1 MVQAQ
6 SPRRVHDKAR
16 TPKERDVGKD
26 HHSRSTDRKTES
38 HWTPT
43 RVIRKVLSPW
53 GSGSPKEPLPT
64 STEQLSPEHNALP
77 QPAHEAPLPPA
88 TINEDGDD
96 LEDDIRRRD
105 AKYYPETRQPSAQID
120 RMDAEQSQSSQESK
134 AAVRRLEDELTK
146 YKTHIKQQEIQLSD
160 RDAVIRELQSNLA
173 QIQDKHQK
181 LEAIFVARQKYALQS
196 MVANNGYIPKEDQS
210 IRDELSNLTE
220 SIRSWAKKN
229 CFISFADLEEVPK
242 PEKDMVIHQLTGYCS
257 QPDWNSTMR
266 EISIPQNKV
275 PMVLLHALLAKDL
288 FEQIFTDPFFAF
300 PKIDGDHTTSTEGS
314 ARTLLRKV
322 ENPEAGDR
330 RAQELQS
337 LYDGAAQLALS
348 LWTQRAF
355 MTCRSLEE
363 LPPFTVSN
371 PVMRAHRLHH
381 LDEDDTRLDG
391 KRILLCVQPAVLAF
405 GSENAEHYN
414 QHKIWSPAVVVVRE
428 K

>member
-1 MVQAQ
+1 MLLTIGQ
-6 SPRRVHDKAR
+6 
-16 TPKERDVGKD
+16 
-26 HHSRSTDRKTES
+26 
-38 HWTPT
+38 
-43 RVIRKVLSPW
+43 VLSPW

-64 STEQLSPEHNALP
+64 STEQLNPEHNALP

-105 AKYYPETRQPSAQID
+105 AKYYPEKRQPSAQID

-300 PKIDGDHTTSTEGS
+300 PKIDGDHTTSTEGCF
-314 ARTLLRKV
+314 
-322 ENPEAGDR
+322 
-330 RAQELQS
+330 
-337 LYDGAAQLALS
+337 
-348 LWTQRAF
+348 QRIYRI
-355 MTCRSLEE
+355 MIQGT
-363 LPPFTVSN
+363 
-371 PVMRAHRLHH
+371 
-381 LDEDDTRLDG
+381 EDISIPGR
-391 KRILLCVQPAVLAF
+391 
-405 GSENAEHYN
+405 
-414 QHKIWSPAVVVVRE
+414 
-428 K
+428 